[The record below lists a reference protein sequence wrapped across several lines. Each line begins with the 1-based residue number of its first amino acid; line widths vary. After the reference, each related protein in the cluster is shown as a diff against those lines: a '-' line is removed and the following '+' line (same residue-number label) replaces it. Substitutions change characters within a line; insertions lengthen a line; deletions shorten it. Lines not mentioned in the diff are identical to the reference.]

1 MSFLAGFVAFFAALG
16 AIPIIIHLL
25 NRRQFKIVVW
35 AAMEFLLKTMQ
46 KNSRRLQM
54 RDLILLLLRVCAI
67 VFLALAL
74 ARPTIAPGGLKLIG
88 SHSESAAAVILDNSM
103 SMGYAGAGESRF
115 KRGKRRA
122 ADVINQLPKGSA
134 ASLILMSDI
143 AYEDIPEPS
152 HDLPFALEQI
162 QKAPLSDGGTDVLA
176 SLAKAWKNLSASPAS
191 SREIYIITDMQSR
204 AWPEATDPAWM
215 KLNAD
220 LRAANPPVRLFIAD
234 VGDGSGD
241 NVSID
246 SFHAEDEVI
255 TTESEITFVA
265 GVRNHA
271 AEPLRNVTI
280 ELSVGDAS
288 GGELRK
294 VASTV
299 IDTLDGEEQ
308 VRLSCRFEQ
317 GGDQRVEVTAS
328 LDRLGADNRRSLVV
342 DVIDRIKVLLVDGDP
357 SPTDDPFQGETA
369 FLQAALH
376 LPDPNDPEHRSLID
390 VEVCPVTGIGEK
402 SLDDYAAVI
411 MANVAECP
419 PSLGEGLKTFV
430 RAEGKGLIIFLGAN
444 VQPESYNRALFEQAG
459 LLPGRIGAQFVEA
472 PEGGVNI
479 GTAELSHPIV
489 SFFSDK
495 DNQHFV
501 TKPRFRK
508 FYPIE
513 MPQQDDEATKGD
525 AIDRAG
531 VVARFTDGQ
540 PAIAERCVGRGSVLL
555 FASTADK
562 EWSDFPLTPAFLMIT
577 RRAAQQAALGRRP
590 AKTLSVNDPIVLMLG
605 AKDAG
610 ATADIRGPR
619 GDTAHVAAIPSASND
634 LAAIEFPDTHFAGFY
649 QLRRA
654 QTDAAQW
661 FAANPPRLE
670 SNLEAL
676 DEATL
681 RARYPDLEAQWIA
694 PSDELAAL
702 VSEKRS
708 GKEIW
713 TILFAIVVGC
723 LLAESF
729 LALRWAPK
737 TT

>member
-35 AAMEFLLKTMQ
+35 AAMEFLLKTLQ

-74 ARPTIAPGGLKLIG
+74 ARPTIAPGGLNLIG
-88 SHSESAAAVILDNSM
+88 AQGESAAAVILDNSM
-103 SMGYAGAGESRF
+103 SMGYAGTGESRF
-115 KRGKRRA
+115 ERGKRRA

-134 ASLILMSDI
+134 ASLIFMSDI
-143 AYEDIPEPS
+143 ALDDIPEPS
-152 HDLPFALEQI
+152 HDLPFALEEVQN
-162 QKAPLSDGGTDVLA
+162 APLSDGGTDVVE
-176 SLAKAWKNLSASPAS
+176 SLAKAWKSLGGSPAS
-191 SREIYIITDMQSR
+191 NREIYLITDMQSC

-220 LRAANPPVRLFIAD
+220 LRAANPPVRLYIAD
-234 VGDGSGD
+234 VGDVGGG

-246 SFHAEDEVI
+246 SFQAEDEVI
-255 TTESEITFVA
+255 TTESEVSFIA
-265 GVRNHA
+265 SLRNHA
-271 AEPLRNVTI
+271 AEPQRNVTV
-280 ELSVGDAS
+280 ELSIGDAS
-288 GGELRK
+288 GNDLRK
-294 VASTV
+294 VASAV
-299 IDTLDGEEQ
+299 IDTIEGEER

-317 GGDQRVEVTAS
+317 GGDHRVEVTS
-328 LDRLGADNRRSLVV
+328 GLDRLGADNRRAIIV
-342 DVIDRIKVLLVDGDP
+342 DVIDRIKVLLIDGDP
-357 SPTDDPFQGETA
+357 SPNDDPFGGETA

-376 LPDPNDPEHRSLID
+376 LLDPNDEEQRSLID
-390 VEVCPVTGIGEK
+390 VETCPLAAIGEK
-402 SLDDYAAVI
+402 TLDDYAAVI
-411 MANVAECP
+411 MANVAQCP
-419 PSLGEGLKTFV
+419 PSLSEGLKTFV
-430 RAEGKGLIIFLGAN
+430 RAEGKGLIVFLGAN
-444 VQPESYNRALFEQAG
+444 VQPDDYNRLLFEQAG
-459 LLPGRIGAQFVEA
+459 LLPGRIGQQFVEA
-472 PEGGVNI
+472 PEQGVNI
-479 GTAELSHPIV
+479 GTTELSHPIV
-489 SFFSDK
+489 SFFGDK
-495 DNQHFV
+495 DNRHFV

-508 FYPIE
+508 YFPIE
-513 MPQQDDEATKGD
+513 MPKEEAAPAKGG

-531 VVARFTDGQ
+531 VVARFADGQ
-540 PAIAERCVGRGSVLL
+540 PAIAERRVGRGSVLL

-562 EWSDFPLTPAFLMIT
+562 EWTDFPLTPAFLMIT
-577 RRAAQQAALGRRP
+577 RRATQQAALGRRP
-590 AKTLSVNDPIVLMLG
+590 EKTLSVHDPIVVMLG

-610 ATADIRGPR
+610 AVADIRGPR
-619 GDTAHVAAIPSASND
+619 GDTAHVSAIPSASND
-634 LAAIEFPDTHFAGFY
+634 LAAIEFGDTHFAGFY

-654 QTDAAQW
+654 QEESAQW
-661 FAANPPRLE
+661 FAANPPRSE

-676 DEATL
+676 DEPTL
-681 RARYPDLEAQWIA
+681 RGRYPDLEMQWIA

-708 GKEIW
+708 GREIW

-737 TT
+737 GA